1 MAPSI
6 VDLDDLPLHD
16 IPTAGSFSTHAAG
29 DHRSRDSMLV
39 NMLLIALG
47 AAGLGLLIIFPLG
60 WKEQMIA
67 GGALIGAAAALSSAS
82 SSSTATLTLMIVSLF
97 STLRYGFW
105 RVMQTWDGIT
115 SAGHL
120 HQWDTIVVLLL
131 LGAEFYAFATLAL
144 GYFQTV
150 RPLRRR
156 PLPLDGDPRGWPTVD
171 VFIPT
176 FNEPLRLVR
185 ATVLGTLA
193 LDYPADKLRITVLDD
208 GGREEFRVFA
218 AAVGV
223 GYIARPR
230 HDHAKAG
237 NINHALTLTSG
248 EFVAIF
254 DCDHVPT
261 RSFLALTLGW
271 LVRDAR
277 LGLVQTPHHFY
288 SPDPFER
295 NLGQFRKVPN
305 EGALFH
311 RLVQDGNDL
320 WNASFFCGSCAV
332 LRRSALA
339 EIGGVAVETV
349 TEDAHTALRMQ
360 RRGWHTAYINVP
372 QAAGLATESLAAHI
386 GQRIRWARGMA
397 QILRVENPLRA
408 SGLSLAQRLCYF
420 NAASHFLFAVPR
432 LIFLTVPLC
441 YLLFGVVN
449 IYGYS
454 LSVLAYALPHIA
466 LSHLTNSR
474 VQHGFRGSFWNEIY
488 EAALAPYI
496 LLPTLLAL
504 VNPRLGKFNVTSKG
518 GVVERSYF
526 DRRVALPLILLL
538 GLNIA
543 GLVMAGQ
550 RYATDAAHRDTVV
563 MNALWTIYNIAILS
577 VAASVAL
584 ERRQRRSEVR
594 VDVGVPMTLVAADGS
609 MLAGTSIEL
618 SCGGAAGRFD
628 RRLRLRRGE
637 NVRLILQAH
646 GSRCEIP
653 ARVTRST
660 GRIQRLSF
668 PRLDMPQERQL
679 IALIYARPGAWTLW
693 EHVEPVPGVLGNAG
707 RVLWLSIR
715 GLAVV
720 AIGFFLP
727 RFGPRRRR
735 GDAFEDT
742 GRAAGAASA
751 TLLAGVLLAAIAMP
765 APAHAQTAGTPAPSA
780 FDEQYEFNAIGAPA
794 SITWRDQ
801 GASLNLF
808 LSVPV
813 TKIVR
818 TAVLVLHYAAP
829 RLGAEEAQLQL
840 WLNGT
845 RIGVVTLAGGDDV
858 RTEVPLPTDLFTTDN
873 TMTLRLDGRCAG
885 CARSRAPWVT
895 LDPASSLH
903 VSGTRLPLTNDLS
916 LLPVPF
922 LDPSGQRSWTLPVVF
937 AEPPDHSA
945 LQAAA
950 VVASWVGV
958 LSDVRGVRFPV
969 SVGDVPDGNALVIG
983 RRETDLLS
991 GLSLPAQGAF
1001 IAMRDNPRD
1010 PFGKLLVVS
1019 GRRTADL
1026 LMAARA
1032 LATSTRIHEHA
1043 SAVAALETP
1052 LPARGEYDAPRWLKA
1067 SVPAP
1072 IGMYTSADRL
1082 TLRGTGSI
1090 DIYFRLPPDL
1100 FLAARQSVPLQ
1111 LKFSYAG
1118 VEPGARASLHVRL
1131 NGEDIDTI
1139 RLKPSSTPI
1148 ERAET
1153 VRLPTGWLRSYTN
1166 TLTVDVDFG
1175 HHSPSTL
1182 PYAAVH
1188 RDSTIDLRA
1197 LPHAVVLPRLEL
1209 FADAGYPFTQWP
1221 DLGRTSIVL
1230 PESPSLDDYEALLNV
1245 AGFFGAQ
1252 TGSPVTALKTI
1263 GAAHVDM
1270 ARDDDLVLLGT
1281 RASQPLLQEWAG
1293 LMPLDVSGQRVRLTD
1308 RPDVFRQLLPAW
1320 PFGIDD
1326 RDRLARLVDSA
1337 TMVDAFI
1344 EGFVS
1349 PFRPDRSIVALVPNG
1364 GDGRAAIAALL
1375 MPATRK
1381 GPVYGALS
1389 VAQGGQFQSFL
1400 VDHATYHAGDFNT
1413 YQRTAVFVVE
1423 HYWLIPMLAVLL
1435 ALAMGSRARQITERV
1450 AARRLRVG
1458 GTTAFLVLALSL
1470 LAAAPA
1476 GAQSKEGVDVLLGKA
1491 RSLEARGRM
1500 DLAVQSW
1507 NQVLLVDP
1515 NQTEALGGL
1524 ARYARLN
1531 GDATGERAYLD
1542 RLRKINPN
1550 DPAIAAV
1557 QKFRVLSPQDRS
1569 RLDEAGRLA
1578 GQHKPDEAMKIYQAV
1593 LGSEAPPGKY
1603 AEAYYETEAAS
1614 TGGRDKAVRQL
1625 RELTTRDPRNEAY
1638 RLWLARILTYDARSR
1653 MEAFKLLESIQDAG
1667 TVEQARSVWRRA
1679 LEWEKDNP
1687 AVQETLETYVRRYP
1701 DAELQKVV
1709 DAFRAKRERAI
1720 RDANEQQ
1727 AFQALRGKDTETA
1740 QNKFEDILRRAPDD
1754 VNALAGL
1761 AFVRLDQKRFE
1772 QALTLFD
1779 RARTRAPQRTDLR
1792 DGYTTAK
1799 FWLAMQRG
1807 SDLQRSEPDTAIAA
1821 YQDALTLHP
1830 QDPQPVLG
1838 IAQILLRQGRLD
1850 DAGAR
1855 FSQVMTQ
1862 MPGNVEAV
1870 AGLGY
1875 VRLDEKKFDEAATL
1889 LGQARSLAPNRKDVD
1904 EAYRSA
1910 RFWGLMNEGA
1920 VALEK
1925 GRGDA
1930 AFTAY
1935 GQALEFNP
1943 GAKDA
1948 MIGLAAAADRARNH
1962 AEAIAAYQRLT
1973 AAHPDEPRGWLGLL
1987 TAQVGASHPEA
1998 AIGTVR
2004 QIPPAMQTQLA
2015 SRADY
2020 PAIVAL
2026 AFYNAHQAPDGER
2039 WLRRALEVAGRA
2051 DTDEALGARLQVAGL
2066 FLREKQAAR
2075 AIELYRQAAESR
2087 PNNAVA
2093 WQGLI
2098 AAYADAHDTSR
2109 AMAAVRAMPR
2119 PVYDVAMKS
2128 PESVN
2133 AIATV
2138 YAADGRCG
2146 EAEGLLNRSLSLD
2159 KDSGRPPAETTR
2171 LQLAGLWMREQQY
2184 ERAGRAYQ
2192 EIVLA
2197 NGQSVEAWR
2206 GYVTALHN
2214 SGNDRMVVSETVRIP
2229 SETRA
2234 ALLDDTGLLSLLAAA
2249 HAKVGRHEDAV
2260 KLFTQ
2265 ARARYRAAQS
2275 AAPAALDIQ
2284 FGWELL
2290 AASGHEGDLKNL
2302 LLEVKMRT
2310 DLSPAQRETVD
2321 EMRSLLAVRS
2331 AEAALKSQG
2340 PERAAAI
2347 LVEAGQEEP
2356 HDPRVR
2362 SALAGLYLQQRQY
2375 EKVLDLYRSWGM
2387 AGADAGEYRLAA
2399 GAAVMAR
2406 QDALVDTFLFEGRQR
2421 FPDDAELLRMT
2432 GRQYVTAGKY
2442 RDGERY
2448 LKSALTAAR
2457 QPATASGRVPSRNAT
2472 PAPMIADLA
2481 APPAEACR
2489 TSNWEGLEIAEPQV
2503 AEPQS
2508 GQAPQVDARAESQE
2522 ESGKDAQQLQ
2532 DEIDVVQHRNT
2543 PLVSVGSPVTIRSGD
2558 PGINRLSTVEG
2569 VLGAT
2574 AAIENSVRVA
2584 VNARTVSLSSGA
2596 PDGRSTYRF
2605 GTLPLGA
2612 AFPEQSASGQGGDI
2626 QLSGNLFGAAAGLTG
2641 HGFLR
2646 ETWTAGL
2653 RLGPLNGPVQLI
2665 AVRDNVKD
2673 SLLSYAGTRD
2683 PGTGIIWGG
2692 VVSNSASL
2700 QLAHNDG
2707 GSGQY
2712 LSATGAL
2719 LRGHNVINNWEAEAA
2734 AGAYWTVA
2742 TASQGSLTLGLS
2754 ATGMHYDKNSNFF
2767 TLGHGGYFS
2776 PQQYAVASV
2785 PISWSGR
2792 QPHVTFEITASAG
2805 YQYIVEDAAPY
2816 YPTRGLSVQPT
2827 YDGSKQQGVNYN
2839 VSARV
2844 DYHIAPHWYLGSF
2857 VSANNA
2863 RAYQKAAAGVTLT
2876 FLAQRLPTS
2885 TGLHPQQ
2892 VPDWRGAQPLKF

>member
-1 MAPSI
+1 MAHSI
-6 VDLDDLPLHD
+6 VDFDDLPLHD
-16 IPTAGSFSTHAAG
+16 NPTGESTSTYAA
-29 DHRSRDSMLV
+29 DDRQLREPVLL
-39 NMLLIALG
+39 NTLLIVLG
-47 AAGLGLLIIFPLG
+47 AAGLGFLIIFPLG
-60 WKEQMIA
+60 WKEQMIV
-67 GGALIGAAAALSSAS
+67 GSALIAGAAVLSSAS
-82 SSSTATLTLMIVSLF
+82 SSSTVTLTLMIVSLF
-97 STLRYGFW
+97 STLRYGVW
-105 RVMQTWDGIT
+105 RVVQTWDGIT
-115 SAGHL
+115 SAGHM
-120 HQWDTIVVLLL
+120 HQWDTLVVLLL
-131 LGAEFYAFATLAL
+131 LCAEFYAFATLAL
-144 GYFQTV
+144 GYFQTL

-156 PLPLDGDPRGWPTVD
+156 PLALDGDPREWPTVD

-185 ATVLGTLA
+185 ATVLGALA
-193 LDYPADKLRITVLDD
+193 LDYPADKLRITLLDD
-208 GGREEFRVFA
+208 GGRDEFRAFA
-218 AAVGV
+218 STVRV
-223 GYIARPR
+223 GYIARTR

-271 LVRDAR
+271 LVRDSR

-332 LRRSALA
+332 LRRAALD

-408 SGLSLAQRLCYF
+408 GGLSLAQRLCYF

-454 LSVLAYALPHIA
+454 LSVFAYALPHIA

-474 VQHGFRGSFWNEIY
+474 VQRGFRASFWNEIY
-488 EAALAPYI
+488 EAALAPFI

-526 DRRVALPLILLL
+526 DRRIALPLILLL
-538 GLNIA
+538 GVNIA

-550 RYATDAAHRDTVV
+550 RYAADVAHRDTVV
-563 MNALWTIYNIAILS
+563 MNALWTIYNIVILS

-584 ERRQRRSEVR
+584 ERRQRRAEVR
-594 VDVGVPMTLVAADGS
+594 VEVGVPMTLVAADGGA
-609 MLAGTSIEL
+609 LAGTTIEL
-618 SCGGAAGRFD
+618 SCSGAAGRFD
-628 RRLRLRRGE
+628 RPVRLRRGDT
-637 NVRLILQAH
+637 VRLALHAH
-646 GSRCEIP
+646 GSRCEIR
-653 ARVTRST
+653 ARVARSA

-668 PRLDMPQERQL
+668 PRLDMSQERQL
-679 IALIYARPGAWTLW
+679 INLIYARPGAWTLW
-693 EHVEPVPGVLGNAG
+693 DQAEPAPGMLGNAG

-715 GLAVV
+715 GIAVV
-720 AIGFFLP
+720 VFGFFLP

-735 GDAFEDT
+735 DRVKDA
-742 GRAAGAASA
+742 GRTASAASA
-751 TLLAGVLLAAIAMP
+751 TLLAGLLLAAAVP
-765 APAHAQTAGTPAPSA
+765 VRAQAQTAGSPAVSA
-780 FDEQYEFNAIGAPA
+780 FDEQYEFNAIGAP
-794 SITWRDQ
+794 SNITWRDQ

-808 LSVPV
+808 FSVPV
-813 TKIVR
+813 TKIIL

-829 RLGAEEAQLQL
+829 RLGNDEAQLQL
-840 WLNGT
+840 SLNGT
-845 RIGVVTLAGGDDV
+845 PIGIVTLAGGEDV
-858 RTEVPLPTDLFTTDN
+858 RTEIPLPTDLFTTDN

-895 LDPASSLH
+895 LDAGSSLH

-922 LDPSGQRSWTLPVVF
+922 LDPSGQRSWALPVVF
-937 AEPPDHSA
+937 AGPPDQTT

-950 VVASWVGV
+950 IVASWVGV
-958 LSDVRGVRFPV
+958 LSDVRSVRFPV

-983 RRETDLLS
+983 RRETDLVSRLS
-991 GLSLPAQGAF
+991 MPAQDGAF
-1001 IAMRDNPRD
+1001 IAMRDNPHD

-1019 GRRTADL
+1019 GSRTADL
-1026 LMAARA
+1026 LIAARA
-1032 LATSTRIHEHA
+1032 LATSARIQEHA
-1043 SAVAALETP
+1043 PVVAARDIP
-1052 LPARGEYDAPRWLKA
+1052 LPARDEYDAPRWLKTNA
-1067 SVPAP
+1067 PAP

-1082 TLRGTGSI
+1082 TLRGAGSI

-1100 FLAARQSVPLQ
+1100 FLAARQSVPLE
-1111 LKFSYAG
+1111 LKFAYAG
-1118 VEPGARASLHVRL
+1118 VEPGVRASLHVRL

-1139 RLKPSSTPI
+1139 RLKPSASPV
-1148 ERAET
+1148 ERAEI

-1188 RDSTIDLRA
+1188 RDSSIDLRA

-1209 FADAGYPFTQWP
+1209 FAEAGYPFTQWP
-1221 DLGRTSIVL
+1221 DLGHTAIVL
-1230 PESPSLDDYEALLNV
+1230 PETPSLDDYETLLNM

-1252 TGSPVTALKTI
+1252 TGSPVTAITTA
-1263 GAAHVDM
+1263 GAADVDTV
-1270 ARDDDLVLLGT
+1270 RDDDLVLLGT
-1281 RASQPLLQEWAG
+1281 RASQSLLRDWAG
-1293 LMPLDVSGQRVRLTD
+1293 LMPADVSGEHIRLTD
-1308 RPDVFRQLLPAW
+1308 RHDLVRQLFSAW
-1320 PFGIDD
+1320 PFGADD
-1326 RDRLARLVDSA
+1326 RDRLARLADSA
-1337 TMVDAFI
+1337 TNIDAFV

-1349 PFRPDRSIVALVPNG
+1349 PFRPDRSVVALVPHG
-1364 GDGRAAIAALL
+1364 SDGRAAIAALF
-1375 MPATRK
+1375 MPAARK
-1381 GPVYGALS
+1381 GPVYGALA
-1389 VAQGGQFQSFL
+1389 VAQAGQFQSFL

-1413 YQRTAVFVVE
+1413 YQRTTVFVVE
-1423 HYWLIPMLAVLL
+1423 HYWLIPVLAGLL
-1435 ALAMGSRARQITERV
+1435 ALAIGGRLRQITERV
-1450 AARRLRVG
+1450 AARRLKIG
-1458 GTTAFLVLALSL
+1458 ATTAFLALVVALS
-1470 LAAAPA
+1470 AAVPA
-1476 GAQSKEGVDVLLGKA
+1476 RAQPKEGVGFLLGKA

-1500 DLAVQSW
+1500 DLAAQNW

-1531 GDATGERAYLD
+1531 GDAAGERAYLD

-1578 GQHKPDEAMKIYQAV
+1578 AEHKPDEAMKIYQAV
-1593 LGSEAPPGKY
+1593 LGSEPPPGKW

-1614 TGGRDKAVRQL
+1614 SGRDKAVRQL
-1625 RELTTRDPRNEAY
+1625 RELTTRDARNEAY
-1638 RLWLARILTYDARSR
+1638 RLWLARILTYDPKTRT
-1653 MEAFKLLESIQDAG
+1653 EAFKLLESINDAG

-1679 LEWEKDNP
+1679 LNWEKDNP
-1687 AVQETLETYVRRYP
+1687 AIQDTLETYLRRYP
-1701 DAELQKVV
+1701 DTELQKVV
-1709 DAFRAKRERAI
+1709 ETFRAKRERTI

-1727 AFQALRGKDTETA
+1727 AFQALRGKDTATA
-1740 QNKFEDILRRAPDD
+1740 ENKFEEILRRTPDD

-1761 AFVRLDQKRFE
+1761 GFVRLDQKRFD
-1772 QALTLFD
+1772 QALTMFD
-1779 RARTRAPQRTDLR
+1779 RARTRAPQRADVR
-1792 DGYTTAK
+1792 EGYTAAK

-1807 SDLQRSEPDTAIAA
+1807 SDLQRSDPDAAIAA
-1821 YQDALTLHP
+1821 YQEAVTLHP
-1830 QDPQPVLG
+1830 QDQQPVLS
-1838 IAQILLRQGRLD
+1838 IAQILLQQGRLA
-1850 DAGAR
+1850 DAEAR

-1862 MPGNVEAV
+1862 MPGNVDAI
-1870 AGLGY
+1870 AGLGH
-1875 VRLDEKKFDEAATL
+1875 VRLNEKKFVEAAAL
-1889 LGQARSLAPNRKDVD
+1889 LGQARSLAPNRTDVD

-1910 RFWGLMNEGA
+1910 RFWGLMSDGA
-1920 VALEK
+1920 AALEK

-1935 GQALEFNP
+1935 RQALEFNP

-1948 MIGLAAAADRARNH
+1948 MIGLAAAADRTGDRE
-1962 AEAIAAYQRLT
+1962 EAVAAYQRLT
-1973 AAHPDEPRGWLGLL
+1973 AAHPDETRGWIGLMK
-1987 TAQVGASHPEA
+1987 AQVGAGHPEA
-1998 AIGTVR
+1998 TISTVR
-2004 QIPPAMQTQLA
+2004 QISSAMRTQLE

-2020 PAIVAL
+2020 PAVVAL
-2026 AFYNAHQAPDGER
+2026 ALYSAHQESDGER
-2039 WLRRALEVAGRA
+2039 MLRRALEAAARA
-2051 DTDEALGARLQVAGL
+2051 DTDEALGVRLQVAGL
-2066 FLREKQAAR
+2066 LLHEKQADR
-2075 AIELYRQAAESR
+2075 AIALYRQAAESR
-2087 PNNAVA
+2087 PNNAIA

-2098 AAYADAHDTSR
+2098 AAYADTHDTSR

-2119 PVYDVAMKS
+2119 PAYDAAMKS
-2128 PESVN
+2128 PAFVN
-2133 AIATV
+2133 AMAAV

-2146 EAEGLLNRSLSLD
+2146 EAEGLLNRSLNLD
-2159 KDSGRPPAETTR
+2159 KEAGRAPAEQTR

-2184 ERAGRAYQ
+2184 ERAGGAYQ

-2197 NGQSVEAWR
+2197 NGQSVEGWR

-2214 SGNDRMVVSETVRIP
+2214 SGNDRMVVSEAARI
-2229 SETRA
+2229 SAETRA
-2234 ALLDDTGLLSLLAAA
+2234 AVLDDTGLLSLLAAA

-2265 ARARYRAAQS
+2265 TRARYRAAGS
-2275 AAPAALDIQ
+2275 AAPTALDIQ

-2290 AASGHEGDLKNL
+2290 AASGHEADLKSL
-2302 LLEVKMRT
+2302 LLETGMRT
-2310 DLSPAQRETVD
+2310 DLSSAQHEALG
-2321 EMRSLLAVRS
+2321 EIRSLLAVRS

-2340 PERAAAI
+2340 PARAAAI

-2362 SALAGLYLQQRQY
+2362 SALAGLYLQEHQY

-2387 AGADAGEYRLAA
+2387 AGADAGEYRLGA
-2399 GAAVMAR
+2399 GAAVMAH
-2406 QDALVDTFLFEGRQR
+2406 QDAVGDTFLLEGRQH

-2432 GRQYVTAGKY
+2432 GRQYVAAGKY

-2448 LKSALTAAR
+2448 LKSALAAAGRPAPAGASKTATAAA
-2457 QPATASGRVPSRNAT
+2457 PIPDLVAPS
-2472 PAPMIADLA
+2472 
-2481 APPAEACR
+2481 AEACR
-2489 TSNWEGLEIAEPQV
+2489 TENWEGLDFAEQ
-2503 AEPQS
+2503 QS
-2508 GQAPQVDARAESQE
+2508 GQTPRADAPSDTQEST
-2522 ESGKDAQQLQ
+2522 KDAQQLQ
-2532 DEIDVVQHRNT
+2532 DEIDLVQHRNT
-2543 PLVSVGSPVTIRSGD
+2543 PLVSVGAPVTIRAGD

-2569 VLGAT
+2569 VLGGT
-2574 AAIENSVRVA
+2574 AAIENTVRVTA
-2584 VNARTVSLSSGA
+2584 NARTVSLSSGV
-2596 PDGRSTYRF
+2596 PDGRSSYRF

-2612 AFPEQSASGQGGDI
+2612 VFAEQTASGQGGDV
-2626 QLSGNLFGAAAGLTG
+2626 QLSSTLVGATAGLSP

-2653 RLGPLNGPVQLI
+2653 RLGAVNGPVQLV

-2673 SLLSYAGTRD
+2673 SLLSYAGSRD

-2692 VVSNSASL
+2692 VVSNAASL
-2700 QLAHNDG
+2700 QLVHNESS
-2707 GSGQY
+2707 SGQY

-2719 LRGHNVINNWEAEAA
+2719 LRGHNVINNWEVEAG

-2742 TASQGSLTLGLS
+2742 TTAQGSLTLGLS

-2776 PQQYAVASV
+2776 PQQYAVAAV

-2792 QPHVTFEITASAG
+2792 QPHVTYEISASAG
-2805 YQYIVEDAAPY
+2805 YQYIGEDAAPY
-2816 YPTRGLSVQPT
+2816 YPTGGLSSPASYAASIQR
-2827 YDGSKQQGVNYN
+2827 GVNYN

-2844 DYHIAPHWYLGSF
+2844 DYHIAPHWYFGSF
-2857 VSANNA
+2857 ASANNA
-2863 RAYQKAAAGVTLT
+2863 RAYQKTAAGVTLT
-2876 FLAQRLPTS
+2876 FLTQRLPTN